1 MLEVSASPV
10 DSRMIEEDVVWDLR
24 EYNVYTEI
32 HWFIETLWVF
42 YVLWSP
48 CHVKFP
54 RQSESTPPS
63 LKNGKRHALFPIR
76 NPPNDGDDDC
86 GVWPMCGFPPRVA
99 RRYEKHPP
107 RPSKKCYNEA
117 LTLTHT

>member
-48 CHVKFP
+48 
-54 RQSESTPPS
+54 
-63 LKNGKRHALFPIR
+63 
-76 NPPNDGDDDC
+76 
-86 GVWPMCGFPPRVA
+86 
-99 RRYEKHPP
+99 
-107 RPSKKCYNEA
+107 
-117 LTLTHT
+117 